1 MRGECM
7 QELTTTNNQDHN
19 SIWRQA
25 MYYVLFGLMFSSA
38 SFNMLGLNYILPII
52 GLLLLWIGFRRL
64 QYETQW
70 FRVCWGMTS
79 LRIVFEVISLCINAT
94 IWNAMLMQTGFRQ
107 VIVVLN
113 LILSFG
119 TVLCFWLGMR
129 NIRHKLSES
138 VHNSAAGW
146 FVLWYIILIILA
158 LLQLGSVLGLVMMIL
173 YFIVFYRL
181 FKLSAQIDDLG
192 YQAQNVVNIRKERC
206 FAGLVSV
213 VLMLGISVGY
223 LCFNQ
228 YPMEWS
234 LVSDEA
240 KQTQS
245 SNEVYQHL
253 KTLGVDEYVLQ
264 DLSPED
270 LAACKDAIRVQVEKD
285 FEIGNWQNDYT
296 DNTLNLDV
304 THVAIEIPSDTKYSQ
319 WRIIHHFQWSE
330 PLEYYGT
337 EGLKLWPTYIDH
349 NNTTGWGKASEM
361 TGQVLYNADNKSYK
375 APYYTL
381 GTEHYQFANFFIGM
395 ETKEA
400 VFAGFSYPKGGESYR
415 GYVTYATE
423 QHKDTFIDSLICY
436 AHHRDWA
443 QYPVQTG
450 IEFLK
455 TTTHSKKAFTYRQKI
470 LQVHPPTVEDGE

>member
-1 MRGECM
+1 M
-7 QELTTTNNQDHN
+7 QELTTTNNQNDN

-64 QYETQW
+64 QHETVW

-94 IWNAMLMQTGFRQ
+94 IWNGVLMQTGFRQ
-107 VIVVLN
+107 VIMVLN

-234 LVSDEA
+234 LISDEA
-240 KQTQS
+240 KQAQLN
-245 SNEVYQHL
+245 NEVYQHL
-253 KTLGVDEYVLQ
+253 KALGVDEYVLQ
-264 DLSPED
+264 DLSTED
-270 LAACKDAIRVQVEKD
+270 LAACKDAIRVYVEKD

-330 PLEYYGT
+330 LLDCYGT

-349 NNTTGWGKASEM
+349 NNVSDWRQTGDM
-361 TGQVLYNADNKSYK
+361 TGQVLYDADGERYRASY
-375 APYYTL
+375 YML
-381 GTEHYQFANFFIGM
+381 ERNQYQSANFFTGM
-395 ETKEA
+395 QVEDA
-400 VFAGFSYPKGGESYR
+400 VFAGFSFPKNGESCR
-415 GYVTYATE
+415 GYLTYGTE
-423 QHKDTFIDSLICY
+423 LYAERFFLDSWLVY
-436 AHHRDWA
+436 AHQRSVV

-450 IEFLK
+450 VEALMSLKDNNAFLQR
-455 TTTHSKKAFTYRQKI
+455 HKI
-470 LQVHPPTVEDGE
+470 FQVRTSDLK